1 MKKAEIPERPSQAW
15 LRAVFES
22 PPRRDVYRVCKSTTR
37 YPHYAKCI
45 EQLLYAEGGNENAAM
60 LLLEQLWREG
70 YVSRYK
76 TQPFMLEEIGG
87 PAKRVPDFLV
97 ELFDGR
103 VYVVQIKAER
113 FCTDSV
119 KTTLDIDR
127 IFLMDHGFEHLLWT
141 DKSVLSNVLK
151 TNVLR
156 LDLAARHPPERQVLD
171 DMHMAA
177 QKAQKLGDLQP
188 KFDWEEIM
196 AAIATQRIFVSHL
209 EAYHEETPF
218 LLTPSFAEAE
228 LLFRTG
234 AAIFQQRRKL
244 RPALAEKWGNA
255 IEA

>member
-1 MKKAEIPERPSQAW
+1 MKQAGIPERPSQAW

-22 PPRRDVYRVCKSTTR
+22 PPRRDVNRVCKSTTR
-37 YPHYAKCI
+37 YPHFAKCI

-60 LLLEQLWREG
+60 LLFEQLWREG

-103 VYVVQIKAER
+103 IYVVQIKAER
-113 FCTDSV
+113 FCTDPV

-127 IFLMDHGFEHLLWT
+127 VFLIDHGFEHLLWT
-141 DKSVLSNVLK
+141 DKSVLSYGLK
-151 TNVLR
+151 TNMLR
-156 LDLAARHPPERQVLD
+156 LDLAARHPPEKQILD
-171 DMHMAA
+171 DMQMAA
-177 QKAQKLGDLQP
+177 QQAKTLGDLQP

-196 AAIATQRIFVSHL
+196 AAIATQKIYVPHS
-209 EAYHEETPF
+209 ESYHEKTP
-218 LLTPSFAEAE
+218 LSLAPSFAEAE

-234 AAIFQQRRKL
+234 AEIFQQRRKF
-244 RPALAEKWGNA
+244 RPALLEKWGTA